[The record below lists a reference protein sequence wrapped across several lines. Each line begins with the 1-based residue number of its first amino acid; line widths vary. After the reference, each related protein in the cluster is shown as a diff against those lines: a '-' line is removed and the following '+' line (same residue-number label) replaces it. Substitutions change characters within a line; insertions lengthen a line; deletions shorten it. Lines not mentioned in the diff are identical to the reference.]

1 MIMME
6 YLSQFMPFMLKSTI
20 MTIEIFVLTLVLSLP
35 LGLPVALG
43 SNSKFKP
50 ISWLCK
56 TYVFIFR
63 GTPLMLQLWFFYF
76 FFPFVLDMQVS
87 AFFAVIVSFVLN
99 YGAYFA
105 EIYRGGINSVDSGQH
120 EAAFALGLS
129 KKQTM
134 IDIILPQTMK
144 AVLPPIANEAITLVK
159 DTALASV
166 LPIIELMKAT
176 NSCVNRMSNMMPFVF
191 AALLYLVMTFVLTIA
206 LSKLEKHF
214 SRYDRKEEY

>member
-1 MIMME
+1 MME

-20 MTIEIFVLTLVLSLP
+20 MTIEIFVLTLALSLP

-43 SNSKFKP
+43 SNSKIKP

-63 GTPLMLQLWFFYF
+63 GTPLMLQIWFFYF

-191 AALLYLVMTFVLTIA
+191 AAILYLVMTFVLTIA

>member
-1 MIMME
+1 MTE
-6 YLSQFMPFMLKSTI
+6 YLMQFVPFMLKSTGMVI
-20 MTIEIFVLTLVLSLP
+20 KIFALTLVLSLP

-43 SNSKFKP
+43 SNSKIKP

-56 TYVFIFR
+56 AYVFVFR

-76 FFPFVLDMQVS
+76 FFPFVFNVQIS
-87 AFFAVIVSFVLN
+87 AFASVIVAFVLN

-129 KKQTM
+129 KRQTM
-134 IDIILPQTMK
+134 LDIILPQTMK
-144 AVLPPIANEAITLVK
+144 AALPPIVNEAITLVK

-176 NSCVNRMSNMMPFVF
+176 NSCVNRLTDLSPFFF
-191 AALLYLVMTFVLTIA
+191 AAILYLLMTFVLTVIA
-206 LSKLEKHF
+206 GKLEKHF
-214 SRYDRKEEY
+214 SRYDRKEEN

>member
-1 MIMME
+1 M
-6 YLSQFMPFMLKSTI
+6 QFVPFMLKSTVMVI
-20 MTIEIFVLTLVLSLP
+20 KIFALTLVLSLP

-43 SNSKFKP
+43 SNSKIKP

-56 TYVFIFR
+56 AYVFIFR

-76 FFPFVLDMQVS
+76 FFPFVFNVQIS
-87 AFFAVIVSFVLN
+87 AFASVIVAFVLN

-129 KKQTM
+129 KRQTM
-134 IDIILPQTMK
+134 LDIILPQTMK
-144 AVLPPIANEAITLVK
+144 AALPPIVNEAITLVK

-176 NSCVNRMSNMMPFVF
+176 NSCVNRLTDLSPFFF
-191 AALLYLVMTFVLTIA
+191 AAILYLLMTFVLTVIA
-206 LSKLEKHF
+206 GKLEKHF
-214 SRYDRKEEY
+214 SRYDRKEEN

>member
-1 MIMME
+1 MME

-20 MTIEIFVLTLVLSLP
+20 MTIEIFVLTLALSLP

-43 SNSKFKP
+43 SNSKIKP

-191 AALLYLVMTFVLTIA
+191 AAILYLVMTFVLTIA
-206 LSKLEKHF
+206 LSRLEKHF

>member
-1 MIMME
+1 MME
-6 YLSQFMPFMLKSTI
+6 YLSQFMPYMLKSTI
-20 MTIEIFVLTLVLSLP
+20 MTIEIFVLTLALSLP

-43 SNSKFKP
+43 SNSKIKP

-176 NSCVNRMSNMMPFVF
+176 NSCVNRMTNIMPFVF
-191 AALLYLVMTFVLTIA
+191 AAILYLLMTFVLTIA

>member
-1 MIMME
+1 MTE
-6 YLSQFMPFMLKSTI
+6 YLMQFVPFMLKSTGMVI
-20 MTIEIFVLTLVLSLP
+20 KIFALTLVLSLP

-43 SNSKFKP
+43 SNSKIKP

-56 TYVFIFR
+56 AYVFVFR

-76 FFPFVLDMQVS
+76 FFPFVFDVQIS
-87 AFFAVIVSFVLN
+87 AFASVIVAFVLN

-129 KKQTM
+129 KRQTM
-134 IDIILPQTMK
+134 LDIILPQTMK
-144 AVLPPIANEAITLVK
+144 AALPPIVNEAITLVK

-176 NSCVNRMSNMMPFVF
+176 NSCVNRLTDLSPFFF
-191 AALLYLVMTFVLTIA
+191 AAILYLLMTFVLTVIA
-206 LSKLEKHF
+206 GRLEKHF
-214 SRYDRKEEY
+214 SRYDRKEEN

>member
-1 MIMME
+1 MME

-43 SNSKFKP
+43 SNSKIKP

-87 AFFAVIVSFVLN
+87 ALFAVIVSFVLN

-191 AALLYLVMTFVLTIA
+191 AAILYLVMTFVLTIA
-206 LSKLEKHF
+206 LSRLEKHF

>member
-1 MIMME
+1 MME
-6 YLSQFMPFMLKSTI
+6 YLSQFMPFMLKSTV
-20 MTIEIFVLTLVLSLP
+20 MTIEIFVLTLALSLP

-43 SNSKFKP
+43 SNSKIKP
-50 ISWLCK
+50 LSWLCK

-191 AALLYLVMTFVLTIA
+191 AAILYLVMTFVLTIA

>member
-1 MIMME
+1 MME

-20 MTIEIFVLTLVLSLP
+20 MTIEIFVLTLALSLP

-43 SNSKFKP
+43 SNSKIKP

-191 AALLYLVMTFVLTIA
+191 AAILYLVMTFVLTIA

>member
-1 MIMME
+1 MTE
-6 YLSQFMPFMLKSTI
+6 YLMQFVPFMLKSTGMVI
-20 MTIEIFVLTLVLSLP
+20 KIFALTLVLSLP

-43 SNSKFKP
+43 SNSKIKP

-56 TYVFIFR
+56 AYVFIFR

-76 FFPFVLDMQVS
+76 FFPFVFNVQIS
-87 AFFAVIVSFVLN
+87 AFASVIVAFVLN

-129 KKQTM
+129 NRQTM
-134 IDIILPQTMK
+134 LDIILPQTMK
-144 AVLPPIANEAITLVK
+144 AALPPIVNEAITLVK

-176 NSCVNRMSNMMPFVF
+176 NSCVNRLTDLSPFFF
-191 AALLYLVMTFVLTIA
+191 AAILYLLMTFVLTVIA
-206 LSKLEKHF
+206 GKLEKHF
-214 SRYDRKEEY
+214 SRYDRKEEN

>member
-1 MIMME
+1 MSD
-6 YLSQFMPFMLKSTI
+6 YLMQFVPFMLKSTVMVI
-20 MTIEIFVLTLVLSLP
+20 KIFALTLVLSLP

-43 SNSKFKP
+43 SNSRIKP

-56 TYVFIFR
+56 AYVFIFR

-76 FFPFVLDMQVS
+76 FFPFVFNVQIS
-87 AFFAVIVSFVLN
+87 AFASVIVAFVLN

-120 EAAFALGLS
+120 EAAFALGLT
-129 KKQTM
+129 KRQTM
-134 IDIILPQTMK
+134 LDIILPQTMK
-144 AVLPPIANEAITLVK
+144 AALPPIVNEAITLVK

-176 NSCVNRMSNMMPFVF
+176 NSCVNRLTDLSPFFF
-191 AALLYLVMTFVLTIA
+191 AAILYLLMTFVLTVIA
-206 LSKLEKHF
+206 GKLEKHF
-214 SRYDRKEEY
+214 SRYDRKEEN

>member
-1 MIMME
+1 MME
-6 YLSQFMPFMLKSTI
+6 YMSQFMPFMLKSTV
-20 MTIEIFVLTLVLSLP
+20 MTIEIFVLTLALSLP

-43 SNSKFKP
+43 SNSKIKP
-50 ISWLCK
+50 LSWLCK

-191 AALLYLVMTFVLTIA
+191 AAILYLVMTFVLTIA

>member
-1 MIMME
+1 MTD
-6 YLSQFMPFMLKSTI
+6 YLMQFVPFMLKSTGMVI
-20 MTIEIFVLTLVLSLP
+20 KIFALTLVLSLP

-43 SNSKFKP
+43 SNSKIKP

-56 TYVFIFR
+56 AYVFVFR

-76 FFPFVLDMQVS
+76 FFPFVFDVQIS
-87 AFFAVIVSFVLN
+87 AFASVIVAFVLN

-129 KKQTM
+129 KRQTM
-134 IDIILPQTMK
+134 LDIILPQTMK
-144 AVLPPIANEAITLVK
+144 AALPPIVNEAITLVK

-176 NSCVNRMSNMMPFVF
+176 NSCVNRLTDLSPFFF
-191 AALLYLVMTFVLTIA
+191 AAILYLLMTFVLTVIA
-206 LSKLEKHF
+206 GKLEKHF
-214 SRYDRKEEY
+214 SRYDRKEEN

>member
-1 MIMME
+1 M
-6 YLSQFMPFMLKSTI
+6 QFVPFMLKSTVMVI
-20 MTIEIFVLTLVLSLP
+20 KIFALTLVLSLP

-43 SNSKFKP
+43 SNSKIKP

-56 TYVFIFR
+56 AYVFIFR

-76 FFPFVLDMQVS
+76 FFPFVFNVQIS
-87 AFFAVIVSFVLN
+87 AFASVIVAFVLN

-120 EAAFALGLS
+120 EAAFALGLT
-129 KKQTM
+129 KRQTM
-134 IDIILPQTMK
+134 LDIILPQTMK
-144 AVLPPIANEAITLVK
+144 AALPPIVNEAITLVK

-176 NSCVNRMSNMMPFVF
+176 NSCVNRLTDLSPFFF
-191 AALLYLVMTFVLTIA
+191 AAILYLLMTFVLTVIA
-206 LSKLEKHF
+206 GKLEKHF
-214 SRYDRKEEY
+214 SRYDRKEEN

>member
-1 MIMME
+1 
-6 YLSQFMPFMLKSTI
+6 MPFMLKSTI

-43 SNSKFKP
+43 SNSKIKP

-87 AFFAVIVSFVLN
+87 ALFAVIVSFVLN

-191 AALLYLVMTFVLTIA
+191 AAILYLVMTFVLTIA
-206 LSKLEKHF
+206 LSRLEKHF

>member
-1 MIMME
+1 
-6 YLSQFMPFMLKSTI
+6 MPFMLKSTI

-43 SNSKFKP
+43 SNSKIKP

-87 AFFAVIVSFVLN
+87 ALFAVIVSFVLN

-105 EIYRGGINSVDSGQH
+105 EIYRGGINSVDHGQH

-191 AALLYLVMTFVLTIA
+191 AAILYLVMTFVLTIA

>member
-1 MIMME
+1 MME

-20 MTIEIFVLTLVLSLP
+20 MTIEIFVLTLALSLP

-43 SNSKFKP
+43 SNSKIKP

-176 NSCVNRMSNMMPFVF
+176 NSCVNRMTNIMPFVF
-191 AALLYLVMTFVLTIA
+191 AAILYLLMTFVLTIA